1 MTMPLINCRREM
13 KRWHSLLKKV
23 SSFMHVWRN
32 AGLKSCMNT
41 ATKHIPEKITSKLS
55 NCYESVSW
63 GKKVYDISNKKES
76 IFSSTSGNSS
86 SKEQGSNQPLLNIN
100 SSNILVYECYYSM
113 SMIGRGNLISIMM
126 VFQTME
132 SIWKILR
139 PVVSAHIQ
147 IRYDN
152 RKTEPRCLRI
162 LT

>member
-1 MTMPLINCRREM
+1 
-13 KRWHSLLKKV
+13 
-23 SSFMHVWRN
+23 MHVWRN

-100 SSNILVYECYYSM
+100 SSNI
-113 SMIGRGNLISIMM
+113 SIR
-126 VFQTME
+126 VLLQHVNDWQGKPYINHDGIPNY
-132 SIWKILR
+132 IWKILR